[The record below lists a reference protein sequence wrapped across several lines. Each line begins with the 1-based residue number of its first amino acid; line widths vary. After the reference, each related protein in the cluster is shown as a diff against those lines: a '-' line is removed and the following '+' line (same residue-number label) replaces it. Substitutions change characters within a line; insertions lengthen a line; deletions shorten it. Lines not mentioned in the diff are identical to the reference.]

1 MHTSH
6 ALFVFNFISIHFIAN
21 EKDSYSKKK
30 RCIFIT
36 ESNMADTEETT
47 PSCDTISHHII
58 PTERVGALSVWVQGT
73 YYEY

>member
-1 MHTSH
+1 MHC
-6 ALFVFNFISIHFIAN
+6 LYLILLVFILLLTRKTVIQ
-21 EKDSYSKKK
+21 KKL

-73 YYEY
+73 

>member
-1 MHTSH
+1 MHC
-6 ALFVFNFISIHFIAN
+6 LYLILLVFILLLTRKTVIQ
-21 EKDSYSKKK
+21 KKK
-30 RCIFIT
+30 LRCIFIT

-73 YYEY
+73 

>member
-1 MHTSH
+1 MHC
-6 ALFVFNFISIHFIAN
+6 LYLILLVFILLLTRKTVIQ
-21 EKDSYSKKK
+21 KKLC
-30 RCIFIT
+30 CIFIT

-73 YYEY
+73 